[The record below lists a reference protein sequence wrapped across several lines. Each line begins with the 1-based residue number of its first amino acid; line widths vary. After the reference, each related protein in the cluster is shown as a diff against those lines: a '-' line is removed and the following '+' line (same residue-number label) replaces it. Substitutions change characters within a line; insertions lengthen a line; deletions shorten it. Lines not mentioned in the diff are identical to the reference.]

1 VKRLNPVQQ
10 GFGVFTAIC
19 LAALV
24 DLVTLADGSGV
35 YLGHFRRL
43 YLLEMLPMA
52 GLVFAGGFLT
62 WRARSSALCSR
73 VAGAFSWLQA
83 RARGLGAASW
93 ALLAAALAAYPFYA
107 LSPAWGKLLHL
118 VPGLAVFALIAFLG
132 AFCLSAARQELSFPA
147 AFVLTAAFQLA
158 VLILAYHAVTISNYP
173 FSMGWSESSQIYWPA
188 TYLSPRF
195 FGFWTPLP
203 VIQPGYEIL
212 MSLPYLASPLPIWVP
227 RAWLVLLWT
236 GFSLG
241 TSQALARVLRIGTPI
256 LRWGLIAFGVAYF
269 LNIPVYFHLL
279 ASAFLVFFGFASRKP
294 GARWAGLIAASIWA
308 GVTRVNWFPMPGAL
322 AATLYL
328 LETAYAG
335 RGWRYFLPPALMV
348 AAGTAVGG
356 GVYYAYMLGS
366 RNPLYYFG
374 STFTSSLLWYRL
386 FPSPT
391 SGLGVVIQ
399 TLLYAL
405 PVGLFVL
412 YELLRRRAWHPLRLA
427 ALALGLAV
435 FFFGGMIVSAKIG
448 GGNNIHNLDAFL
460 TLLLVIGAFTFFQRF
475 TPDYAK
481 PQRWTPIPALA
492 VLVAILIPIA
502 FTLPG
507 VPLQLPHPPSEP
519 ERALAEIQKYV
530 DQANASGGEVLF
542 MTERQLLPTGAVHGV
557 CLVPEYEK
565 WFQMEMSM
573 AGNATYFQGFHQ
585 DLQTHRFAAII
596 AEPLTLAQ
604 QGRSQAFGEEND
616 VWVHWV
622 STAVLEN
629 YQPAV
634 SLPEYNFAIYIP
646 K

>member
-1 VKRLNPVQQ
+1 MKKLNPVQQ
-10 GFGVFTAIC
+10 GFGVFSAIC
-19 LAALV
+19 LAALI
-24 DLVTLADGSGV
+24 DLVALADGSGE

-52 GLVFAGGFLT
+52 GLLLAGAVLT
-62 WRARSSALCSR
+62 WRSRSEPLRSR
-73 VAGAFSWLQA
+73 VECAFRGLQA
-83 RARGLGAASW
+83 RARGLGAGCW
-93 ALLAAALAAYPFYA
+93 ALLAIGLVAYPLYA
-107 LSPAWGKLLHL
+107 LTPAWAAVQHV

-132 AFCLSAARQELSFPA
+132 AFSLNAARQELAFPA
-147 AFVLTAAFQLA
+147 AFLLTAAFQLA
-158 VLILAYHAVTISNYP
+158 VLILAYHAVTISSYP

-188 TYLSPRF
+188 TYLSPQF

-212 MSLPYLASPLPIWVP
+212 MTLPYLAGPLPIWVP
-227 RAWLVLLWT
+227 RAWLVLLWA

-241 TSQALARVLRIGTPI
+241 ASQALARVLRIDSLM
-256 LRWGLIAFGVAYF
+256 LRWGFIAFSVAYF
-269 LNIPVYFHLL
+269 LNVPVYFHLL
-279 ASAFLVFFGFASRKP
+279 ACVFLVFFGFASKRP
-294 GARWAGLIAASIWA
+294 GARWAGLIAASLWA

-328 LETAYAG
+328 LETAYEG

-348 AAGTAVGG
+348 AAGTAVGA
-356 GVYYAYMLGS
+356 GVYYVYMLGS

-391 SGLGVVIQ
+391 SGAGVLIQ

-405 PVGLFVL
+405 PVGLFIL

-435 FFFGGMIVSAKIG
+435 FFFGGMVVSAKIG

-460 TLLLVIGAFTFFQRF
+460 TLLLVIAAFAFFKRF
-475 TPDYAK
+475 TPDRSI
-481 PQRWTPIPALA
+481 PERWHPIPAIAVLAA
-492 VLVAILIPIA
+492 VLVPIC
-502 FTLPG
+502 FTLPAA
-507 VPLQLPHPPSEP
+507 PLQLPRPPSAP
-519 ERALAEIQKYV
+519 ESAIAEIQKYV

-542 MTERQLLPTGAVHGV
+542 MTERQLLPTGAVRDV
-557 CLVPEYEK
+557 RLVPEYEK

-573 AGNATYFQGFHQ
+573 AGNATYFQGFHR

-604 QGRSQAFGEEND
+604 QGRTQEFGEEND
-616 VWVHWV
+616 VWVRWV

-629 YQPAV
+629 YQAAV
-634 SLPEYNFAIYIP
+634 SLPQYNFTIYIP